1 MSRQLSEAKKCLI
14 KDAGLQN
21 MTVREAARYA
31 GVDQRTII
39 AYFQEYGLKSKGHQT
54 KVKLPYLMKGVIRP
68 GEQLTI
74 ENLITRI
81 REEQDLNGIDA
92 KDLQGK
98 LDLLIQFGVYAY
110 DKEGKMYCLP
120 SQPM

>member
-39 AYFQEYGLKSKGHQT
+39 AYFREYGLKSKGHQT

-98 LDLLIQFGVYAY
+98 LDLLIQLGVYSFDEQNKSY
-110 DKEGKMYCLP
+110 YLP
-120 SQPM
+120 VAA

>member
-31 GVDQRTII
+31 GVDQRTIMH
-39 AYFQEYGLKSKGHQT
+39 YFMEYGLKSKGHQT
-54 KVKLPYLMKGVIRP
+54 KVKLPYLMKGVIKP

-81 REEQDLNGIDA
+81 REEQDLNGVDA

-98 LDLLIQFGVYAY
+98 LDLLIQLGVYSFDEQNKSY
-110 DKEGKMYCLP
+110 YV
-120 SQPM
+120 PMAA

>member
-1 MSRQLSEAKKCLI
+1 
-14 KDAGLQN
+14 

-39 AYFQEYGLKSKGHQT
+39 AYFREYGLKSKGHQT

-68 GEQLTI
+68 GEQISI

-81 REEQDLNGIDA
+81 KEEQDLNGIDA

-98 LDLLIQFGVYAY
+98 LDLLIQFGVYSFDEKNKSY
-110 DKEGKMYCLP
+110 YV
-120 SQPM
+120 PMAA